1 MNRHL
6 GGFLFIVASLAPVAS
21 AASDST
27 RAAARTM
34 DTEARGRLRDA
45 SDPKLGS
52 LRAGRELETQ
62 SIQDSERST
71 LRSAEAQS
79 PELGEMRGGA
89 DTLTVLLI
97 VVVVLLIIVLI

>member
-1 MNRHL
+1 MKRHL
-6 GGFLFIVASLAPVAS
+6 GGLLFIVATLAPVAS

-27 RAAARTM
+27 RASARTM
-34 DTEARGRLRDA
+34 HTEERGRLRDA
-45 SDPKLGS
+45 SDPNLGS
-52 LRAGRELETQ
+52 LRAGRELDTKP
-62 SIQDSERST
+62 IQDSERST

-79 PELGEMRGGA
+79 RELGDMRGGA